1 VSRPGAPFGQH
12 QSEKEMFKML
22 QKGIYD
28 YQIENNG
35 TLEDLFNKIK
45 KLI

>member
-1 VSRPGAPFGQH
+1 
-12 QSEKEMFKML
+12 MFKML

-35 TLEDLFNKIK
+35 TLEDLFNKVK
-45 KLI
+45 NVCDEV